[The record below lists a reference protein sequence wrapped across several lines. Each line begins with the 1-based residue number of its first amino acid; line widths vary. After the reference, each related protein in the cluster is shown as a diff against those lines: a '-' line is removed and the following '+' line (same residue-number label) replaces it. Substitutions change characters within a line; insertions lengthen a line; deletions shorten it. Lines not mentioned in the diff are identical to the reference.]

1 MVTKQSQKKIT
12 SRKSCCKSIEKK
24 YKMNLLQLNYLREE
38 ERKKINGIIKINYVS
53 GFLKR
58 WAGFVAVN
66 AGVLNSSSLVCPMAS
81 FSLVGKSISLLFKS
95 FSRFSFQIKAFC
107 QKLLGCAVLHLR
119 TSTIENSVL
128 AKETVSM
135 AHKQTHSLCFIHC
148 YRWQSI
154 FNGLLRLYLH
164 RNSYGCKKM
173 DSSKLLC

>member
-1 MVTKQSQKKIT
+1 M
-12 SRKSCCKSIEKK
+12 
-24 YKMNLLQLNYLREE
+24 
-38 ERKKINGIIKINYVS
+38 
-53 GFLKR
+53 KR
-58 WAGFVAVN
+58 WAGFVAFN

-107 QKLLGCAVLHLR
+107 QKLLGCAVLHFR

-128 AKETVSM
+128 AKETVSI

-164 RNSYGCKKM
+164 RNSYGCKKNGFV
-173 DSSKLLC
+173 KIALLKSEKETTHFILFNAINGNKKYGHWME